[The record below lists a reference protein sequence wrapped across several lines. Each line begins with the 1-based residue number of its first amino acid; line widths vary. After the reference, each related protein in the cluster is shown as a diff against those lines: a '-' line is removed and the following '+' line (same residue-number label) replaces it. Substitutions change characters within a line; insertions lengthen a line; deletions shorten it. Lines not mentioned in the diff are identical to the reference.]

1 MAFTEPRQFQAM
13 EEALSALFGKNVQIV
28 ESRRVT
34 GGDVNEA
41 CKLTLTNG
49 KQIFV
54 NGHPEYDRYT
64 LHNEYHRDLNKGLPI
79 HIPYNYYPNYN
90 PEEKPLLQWRSH
102 SNNLYSNWLNY
113 YVYQVTPY
121 DL

>member
-1 MAFTEPRQFQAM
+1 MLAESQ
-13 EEALSALFGKNVQIV
+13 EAGVFLAIAQGGK
-28 ESRRVT
+28 
-34 GGDVNEA
+34 
-41 CKLTLTNG
+41 K
-49 KQIFV
+49 IFV

-64 LHNEYHRDLNKGLPI
+64 LNNEYRRDLDKGLPI
-79 HIPYNYYPNYN
+79 HVPYNYYPEDD
-90 PEEKPLLQWRSH
+90 PGQRPLLQWRSH

>member
-41 CKLTLTNG
+41 CKLTLTN
-49 KQIFV
+49 
-54 NGHPEYDRYT
+54 
-64 LHNEYHRDLNKGLPI
+64 
-79 HIPYNYYPNYN
+79 
-90 PEEKPLLQWRSH
+90 
-102 SNNLYSNWLNY
+102 
-113 YVYQVTPY
+113 
-121 DL
+121 